1 MISSRLAI
9 YLVAPVLT
17 IGFIAVSFSL
27 ASAGLLPDP
36 VAIHWGVGGQADQFL
51 DLNSY
56 LWLVTISFVFYWTGL
71 VALEVSGV
79 KAKLLK
85 PLMKSLLIG
94 LFFLI
99 LLVVST
105 TTLLQAGMETDESL
119 FIGQWFLLVLIP
131 VAIIVWLFSA
141 KPSLSVQ
148 ENLEIRL
155 RGVKVLTVPVGAIES
170 VAPIHV
176 KARDYGGW
184 GLRYASNT
192 LAFIPSSGAAVLIK
206 LDWGEAL
213 ALRMDNPEDFVASYQ
228 LQTAG

>member
-1 MISSRLAI
+1 M
-9 YLVAPVLT
+9 
-17 IGFIAVSFSL
+17 
-27 ASAGLLPDP
+27 
-36 VAIHWGVGGQADQFL
+36 
-51 DLNSY
+51 
-56 LWLVTISFVFYWTGL
+56 
-71 VALEVSGV
+71 

-131 VAIIVWLFSA
+131 VAIMVWLFSA

-155 RGVKVLTVPVGAIES
+155 RGVQGSHGGRSLVPS
-170 VAPIHV
+170 SRVALIHL

>member
-36 VAIHWGVGGQADQFL
+36 VAIHWGVSGQADQFL

-56 LWLVTISFVFYWTGL
+56 LWLVTISFVFYWSGL

-85 PLMKSLLIG
+85 PLMKSLVIG

-99 LLVVST
+99 LLVVT
-105 TTLLQAGMETDESL
+105 ITTLLQAGMETDESL

-131 VAIIVWLFSA
+131 VAIMVWLFSA

-148 ENLEIRL
+148 ESLEIRL

-170 VAPIHV
+170 VGPIHL

-206 LDWGEAL
+206 LEWGEAL
-213 ALRMDNPEDFVASYQ
+213 AIRMDDPEDFVASYQ
-228 LQTAG
+228 LETAG

>member
-36 VAIHWGVGGQADQFL
+36 VAIHWGVSGQADQFL

-56 LWLVTISFVFYWTGL
+56 LWLVTISFLFYWSGL
-71 VALEVSGV
+71 VGLEVSGV

-131 VAIIVWLFSA
+131 VAIMVWLFSA
-141 KPSLSVQ
+141 KPSLKVR

-155 RGVKVLTVPVGAIES
+155 RGVMVLKVPVGAIES
-170 VAPIHV
+170 VGPMHL

-228 LQTAG
+228 LETAG

>member
-1 MISSRLAI
+1 MISTRLAI

-17 IGFIAVSFSL
+17 GGFLAVSFSL

-36 VAIHWGVGGQADQFL
+36 VAIHWGVSGQADQFL

-56 LWLVTISFVFYWTGL
+56 LWLVTISFMFYWSGL

-85 PLMKSLLIG
+85 PLMKSLLVG

-99 LLVVST
+99 LLVVTT

-131 VAIIVWLFSA
+131 VAIMVWLFSA
-141 KPSLSVQ
+141 KPSLRIG

-155 RGVKVLTVPVGAIES
+155 RGVMVLTVPVGAIES
-170 VAPIHV
+170 VGPIHI

-206 LDWGEAL
+206 LDWGEAI
-213 ALRMDNPEDFVASYQ
+213 AVRMDNPQDFVASYQ
-228 LQTAG
+228 LETAG

>member
-1 MISSRLAI
+1 MISTRRAI

-17 IGFIAVSFSL
+17 GGFLAVSFSL

-36 VAIHWGVGGQADQFL
+36 VAIHWGVSGQADQFL

-56 LWLVTISFVFYWTGL
+56 LWLVTISFMFYWSGL

-85 PLMKSLLIG
+85 PLMKSLLVG

-99 LLVVST
+99 LLVVTT

-131 VAIIVWLFSA
+131 VAIMVWLFSA
-141 KPSLSVQ
+141 KPSLRIG

-155 RGVKVLTVPVGAIES
+155 RGVMVLTVPVGAIES
-170 VAPIHV
+170 VGPIHI

-206 LDWGEAL
+206 LDWGEAI
-213 ALRMDNPEDFVASYQ
+213 AVRMDNPQDFVASYQ
-228 LQTAG
+228 LETAG

>member
-9 YLVAPVLT
+9 FLVAPVLT
-17 IGFIAVSFSL
+17 VGFIAVSFSL

-36 VAIHWGVGGQADQFL
+36 VAIHWGVSGQADQFL

-56 LWLVTISFVFYWTGL
+56 LWLVTSSFSFYWTGL

-131 VAIIVWLFSA
+131 VAIMVWLFSA
-141 KPSLSVQ
+141 KPSLRVR

-155 RGVKVLTVPVGAIES
+155 RGVMVLKVPVGAIES
-170 VAPIHV
+170 LSPMHL

-192 LAFIPSSGAAVLIK
+192 LAFIPSSGSAVLIK

-213 ALRMDNPEDFVASYQ
+213 AIRMDNPEDFVASYQ
-228 LQTAG
+228 LETAG